1 MYVCLCVGLTEKEIK
16 DAIDQGND
24 TLDLLMEEH
33 GVALGCSICKEEI
46 EKILKEKASSV
57 SLPVLDIHPNSQ

>member
-16 DAIDQGND
+16 DAIDQGNA

-33 GVALGCSICKEEI
+33 GVALGCSICKEDI
-46 EKILKEKASSV
+46 EKILEEKDSSV
-57 SLPVLDIHPNSQ
+57 RLSVLDIHPDSQ